1 MRDKI
6 AGLRAQLAEIRAEKI
21 KVQKQL
27 RNERRQQARLKSK
40 AKSLSTAALKQIVLE
55 RETEP
60 SVAVQR
66 KRAKVTK
73 QKKLPNRRLQRPP
86 RARPCWTRPPRSD
99 F

>member
-73 QKKLPNRRLQRPP
+73 QKKTAEPSAAAAAPGEAVLDE
-86 RARPCWTRPPRSD
+86 AS
-99 F
+99 